1 MAKSEFLFEQDKF
14 KDSPDPNSP
23 NSAFQ
28 VLINKDNRR
37 LPIWPGKIEEYIES
51 THTEQ
56 GWQGVRKMKENFI
69 SLGDKLDKFCN
80 VLEIMMD
87 HQAAA
92 AERSGI
98 DMKKRLRKHL
108 EGWDFRELAIERDPI
123 KPLVAQLPTIGKL
136 WVDFIRE
143 IDAVV
148 LFGRNFGDIIRP
160 TQPETMCNLWSRV
173 PQKKY
178 YLAACISDLKNIMD
192 RPGGSTIFPMKLSDK
207 IAWIT
212 PGNWYARLEETSHLP
227 KMSAMVLSS
236 LDTIGRGHIGM
247 ENTDRR

>member
-37 LPIWPGKIEEYIES
+37 LRIWPGKAEDY
-51 THTEQ
+51 TETTYTK
-56 GWQGVRKMKENFI
+56 QGVQRVEKTKQNFI

-98 DMKKRLRKHL
+98 DIKMRLRKHRNL
-108 EGWDFRELAIERDPI
+108 EGWDFRELALERDPI

-160 TQPETMCNLWSRV
+160 TQPETMCNLWSRHD
-173 PQKKY
+173 
-178 YLAACISDLKNIMD
+178 ISDE
-192 RPGGSTIFPMKLSDK
+192 
-207 IAWIT
+207 A
-212 PGNWYARLEETSHLP
+212 
-227 KMSAMVLSS
+227 
-236 LDTIGRGHIGM
+236 
-247 ENTDRR
+247 